1 MHVTFDSL
9 KTFYNI
15 FVQKLKNHRGNWN
28 QNDPTTDDYIKNRP
42 FYSEVSIVTLVD
54 NLTAED
60 YNNGNAPSC
69 NFVPEQSYN
78 VTWNGV
84 LYENLVCY
92 YDEYNIVA
100 SDKNGCPFYIDD
112 GGNGL
117 YIESEEENWTVSI
130 STAQETVHQIDSKYV
145 PIPEGIVTED
155 DLSQVAFTGNYND
168 LLDTPPLATVATSG
182 SYNDLSDKPADLL
195 RYSAQT
201 LTYAE
206 QQRARANI
214 SAPLDHEVV
223 KHVAQTLSATQQKQ
237 VRDNIGSPSADDVY
251 VKDEIYSTE
260 PKTFFKLWDG
270 NIEGISDSFEVGST
284 SYYKISDEI
293 IPYNTV
299 TSFIAVTYQ
308 GASAVSLNLAGTSGN
323 YMTTS
328 SDGVP
333 LAFMITSTEECT
345 IKIAS
350 YPYTFTPP
358 STGLYARKGSSVY
371 TERVTI
377 EYNKEKVGLH
387 LNSIDNDYII
397 NVDNDG
403 ILSTKNIDDNS
414 IVTFATQE
422 QLNTLVGD
430 TSVADQIAAAVE
442 EKVQADWDET
452 DTTSPAYIKNKP
464 VISGDGSTSV
474 QSDWNQTDETQADFI
489 KNKPI
494 TWHVSRIIDLAKVGE
509 TGEYL
514 DLKHRP
520 FGEIDFLEEQTW
532 AFEKDTEDE
541 IIYYYHKIYN
551 NFSLVEG
558 EQYKVTWDGTEYTRI
573 CKRYGDS
580 TLLYIGNF
588 SLLTDILENTG
599 EPFVVV
605 EQSIITYDSSDS
617 HTFSVIPINAIKKI
631 DSKYLPDTDSSL
643 PEITAA
649 DDGKVLGVVDGSPK
663 WIEQSGSGSGSE
675 SNDLPSD
682 FFVPEEKLT
691 DVLPK
696 EDLDFTYNSTFGAY
710 TALAFYNE
718 EVYQE
723 WESYN
728 GMVRVVWDNVE
739 YDVPMQHVDA
749 LSGVGDCTGFGG
761 TGNNEPFIIGII
773 KEANDS
779 VEGGYDYIMVIMS
792 KTTEASHNVQIS
804 YIGEEQNINKEYL
817 PELPVFDF
825 AAMGLP
831 ALALDGEIVSVECD
845 TSELYEALG
854 KGSVKISFLA
864 NVGIEITASGIV
876 SAMFF
881 DDTYQCCFIGEF
893 GTSIIVLSFTVTK
906 THLRGRCN
914 PIASLA

>member
-1 MHVTFDSL
+1 MQMHVTFDSL

-69 NFVPEQSYN
+69 NFVPEQSYD

-92 YDEYNIVA
+92 YDGYNNIVA
-100 SDKNGCPFYIDD
+100 SDENGCPFYIDDD

-145 PIPEGIVTED
+145 PMPEGIVTED
-155 DLSQVAFTGNYND
+155 NLSAVAFTGNYND

-237 VRDNIGSPSADDVY
+237 ARDNIGSPSADDVY

-350 YPYTFTPP
+350 YSYTFTPP

-377 EYNKEKVGLH
+377 EYNKEKVGLR

-430 TSVADQIAAAVE
+430 TSVADQIAAAVGTDE
-442 EKVQADWDET
+442 VYVQAEEPVDAPIGSIWVDT
-452 DTTSPAYIKNKP
+452 DAESTGALTTGTVPA
-464 VISGDGSTSV
+464 VT
-474 QSDWNQTDETQADFI
+474 ADDNDKLI
-489 KNKPI
+489 QVVN
-494 TWHVSRIIDLAKVGE
+494 
-509 TGEYL
+509 GEYTL
-514 DLKHRP
+514 VTVENSSIKTY
-520 FGEIDFLEEQTW
+520 ID
-532 AFEKDTEDE
+532 
-541 IIYYYHKIYN
+541 N
-551 NFSLVEG
+551 
-558 EQYKVTWDGTEYTRI
+558 
-573 CKRYGDS
+573 
-580 TLLYIGNF
+580 YIN
-588 SLLTDILENTG
+588 
-599 EPFVVV
+599 
-605 EQSIITYDSSDS
+605 
-617 HTFSVIPINAIKKI
+617 
-631 DSKYLPDTDSSL
+631 
-643 PEITAA
+643 
-649 DDGKVLGVVDGSPK
+649 
-663 WIEQSGSGSGSE
+663 
-675 SNDLPSD
+675 
-682 FFVPEEKLT
+682 
-691 DVLPK
+691 
-696 EDLDFTYNSTFGAY
+696 
-710 TALAFYNE
+710 
-718 EVYQE
+718 
-723 WESYN
+723 
-728 GMVRVVWDNVE
+728 
-739 YDVPMQHVDA
+739 
-749 LSGVGDCTGFGG
+749 
-761 TGNNEPFIIGII
+761 
-773 KEANDS
+773 
-779 VEGGYDYIMVIMS
+779 
-792 KTTEASHNVQIS
+792 
-804 YIGEEQNINKEYL
+804 
-817 PELPVFDF
+817 
-825 AAMGLP
+825 
-831 ALALDGEIVSVECD
+831 
-845 TSELYEALG
+845 EALG
-854 KGSVKISFLA
+854 G
-864 NVGIEITASGIV
+864 
-876 SAMFF
+876 
-881 DDTYQCCFIGEF
+881 DY
-893 GTSIIVLSFTVTK
+893 
-906 THLRGRCN
+906 
-914 PIASLA
+914 